1 MKGFENIL
9 NGFFIGI
16 SCAVPGV
23 SGGTIAFL
31 LGIYEQFI
39 DALSNIFDI
48 KSSKF
53 KKRLFFLSEIGIGIV
68 LGMFAAFKILAVFF
82 ETQEEIL
89 RFFFLGL
96 ILFSI
101 PGILSRKL
109 KKIEIKDIIFGFLGL
124 VIIWT
129 IGLQNKSFNM
139 LPDLSNIFYVIK
151 LFVVSFISAGAI
163 ILPGLS
169 ASFLMLVFG
178 EYGNISQFIAKIN
191 FFAIFIIIFG
201 IITGILFLSK
211 IMDSFFKKYREET
224 ISASVG
230 IIIGSTMKIVPSPI
244 TMGNLFFDILFFV
257 AGGFLVLKL
266 SVIKN

>member
-1 MKGFENIL
+1 MKALENIL
-9 NGFFIGI
+9 NGFFIGV

-31 LGIYEQFI
+31 MGVYEQFI
-39 DALSNIFDI
+39 DALSNITDTKNPEF
-48 KSSKF
+48 
-53 KKRLFFLSEIGIGIV
+53 RRRFLLLMEIGTGII
-68 LGMFAAFKILAVFF
+68 LGVFTAFKILAVFF

-101 PGILSRKL
+101 PGILN
-109 KKIEIKDIIFGFLGL
+109 KKMQKVGIKDILFGFSGL
-124 VIIWT
+124 IIIWI

-139 LPDLSNIFYVIK
+139 LPDLSNIFYIIK
-151 LFVVSFISAGAI
+151 LFLVSFISAGAV

-169 ASFLMLVFG
+169 VSFLLLIFG
-178 EYGNISQFIAKIN
+178 EYGNISKFIAETNI
-191 FFAIFIIIFG
+191 FAIFIFIFG
-201 IITGILFLSK
+201 TISGILLLSK
-211 IMDSFFKKYREET
+211 IMDSFFKRYREET
-224 ISASVG
+224 ISAVVG
-230 IIIGSTMKIVPSPI
+230 IIIGSTVRIMPSPI
-244 TMGNLFFDILFFV
+244 TMGNLFFDILFFI

>member
-1 MKGFENIL
+1 MKALENIL
-9 NGFFIGI
+9 NGFFIGV

-31 LGIYEQFI
+31 MGIYEQFI
-39 DALSNIFDI
+39 DALSNITDT
-48 KSSKF
+48 KNPKF
-53 KKRLFFLSEIGIGIV
+53 RERLLLLVEITAGIV
-68 LGMFAAFKILAVFF
+68 LGVFTAFKILAVFF

-101 PGILSRKL
+101 PGILN
-109 KKIEIKDIIFGFLGL
+109 KKIQKAGTKDILFGFSGL
-124 VIIWT
+124 IIIWI

-139 LPDLSNIFYVIK
+139 LPDLSNIFYIIK
-151 LFVVSFISAGAI
+151 LFLVSFISAGAV

-169 ASFLMLVFG
+169 VSFLLLIFG
-178 EYGNISQFIAKIN
+178 EYGNISKFIADTN
-191 FFAIFIIIFG
+191 LFGIFIFVFG
-201 IITGILFLSK
+201 TIVGILFLSK
-211 IMDSFFKKYREET
+211 IIDSFFKRYKEET
-224 ISASVG
+224 ISTVVG
-230 IIIGSTMKIVPSPI
+230 IIIGSTVRIMPSPI
-244 TMGNLFFDILFFV
+244 TMGNLFFDILFFI

>member
-1 MKGFENIL
+1 MKALENIL

-23 SGGTIAFL
+23 SGSIIAFL
-31 LGIYEQFI
+31 VGIYEILI
-39 DALSNIFDI
+39 DALSNIADT
-48 KSSKF
+48 KSPKF
-53 KKRLFFLSEIGIGIV
+53 WERLRLLAEIGTGIV
-68 LGMFAAFKILAVFF
+68 LGVFIAFKIFAFFF

-101 PGILSRKL
+101 PGILN
-109 KKIEIKDIIFGFLGL
+109 KKVQKAGIKDVIFGFSGL
-124 VIIWT
+124 IIIWI

-139 LPDLSNIFYVIK
+139 LPDFSNVFYIIN
-151 LFVVSFISAGAI
+151 LFLISFISAGAV

-169 ASFLMLVFG
+169 VSFLSRTFD
-178 EYGNISQFIAKIN
+178 EYGNISKLIIETH
-191 FFAIFIIIFG
+191 FFAIFIIVFG
-201 IITGILFLSK
+201 LITGIILLSK
-211 IMDSFFKKYREET
+211 IMDKFIKSYREET
-224 ISASVG
+224 ISTIVG
-230 IIIGSTMKIVPSPI
+230 IIIGSTIKIIPSPI
-244 TMGNLFFDILFFV
+244 TMGNLFFDILFFI